1 MPKSILRS
9 GGENVCAHEGLR
21 WPAFP
26 HLFVASRGFESSSCP
41 ISRPAACSKRQPALL
56 RLRRP
61 SVVAAP
67 SLDHHSSVDTQ
78 REGVVGHRTV
88 ESLDDHR
95 RPRLLRS
102 GKRDGNDMEITIQ
115 GLGLRV

>member
-26 HLFVASRGFESSSCP
+26 HLFVARRGFESGSCLT
-41 ISRPAACSKRQPALL
+41 SRPAACSKPQPALL

-61 SVVAAP
+61 SVELFVPVLAVRA
-67 SLDHHSSVDTQ
+67 LYHHSSLDTQ
-78 REGVVGHRTV
+78 REGAVGHHTV

-95 RPRLLRS
+95 RLRVLRS
-102 GKRDGNDMEITIQ
+102 GKRDGK
-115 GLGLRV
+115 